1 MAPRSLS
8 GRCSRRYRPR
18 RRCLLKGCSRWF
30 QPTHPQ
36 SRYCCDACRQG
47 ARRWRRWRAQHKYRA
62 SPHGRDR
69 RQEQARRYRQRCRSR
84 PAPCA
89 APPAATGSAAGA
101 GQGPTAACEGK
112 RPGSKM
118 DDVPQAA
125 CLRPGCYVLF
135 AAGSAY
141 NPRRFCCALCRKA
154 LRCVRQREER
164 WRRRRHRGLKPPGR
178 HRRWRTRAP

>member
-112 RPGSKM
+112 RPGGTDPKSRATF
-118 DDVPQAA
+118 DREGGATWAILCGLNRAA
-125 CLRPGCYVLF
+125 RTAGAAHMLVKAWSERRPGVV
-135 AAGSAY
+135 A
-141 NPRRFCCALCRKA
+141 
-154 LRCVRQREER
+154 
-164 WRRRRHRGLKPPGR
+164 
-178 HRRWRTRAP
+178 